1 MRFSGKLMPPVTNY
15 TGKTV
20 ISVELEE
27 DFREAWESLKN
38 CEKVGIDIK
47 QYRPKR
53 SLDANAYYWVLVS
66 KLAKVLGRSSAAIHN
81 YMLSHYGVDE
91 IINDNL
97 MYLSIPDTDAAQ
109 RIAEE
114 AETFHIRPTSQV
126 LTGKD
131 GKQYRTYVQIRG
143 SSYYN
148 SDEMARLIDGIIQ
161 ECKEIGIPECEIM
174 TPEEKRILKE
184 RYGITWEK

>member
-27 DFREAWESLKN
+27 DFRATWEILKD

-53 SLDANAYYWVLVS
+53 SLDANAYYWTLVG
-66 KLAKVLGRSSAAIHN
+66 KLAKVIDRSSAAVHN
-81 YMLSHYGVDE
+81 YMLSHYGVPE
-91 IINDNL
+91 ILDDKL
-97 MYLSIPDTDAAQ
+97 VYLSLPDTEEAQ
-109 RIAEE
+109 KKAEE
-114 AETFHIRPTSQV
+114 SETFHIRPTTQII
-126 LTGKD
+126 TGKD
-131 GKQYRTYVQIRG
+131 GKPYRTYMLIRG
-143 SSYYN
+143 SGSYN
-148 SDEMARLIDGIIQ
+148 SAEMARLIEGIIQ
-161 ECKEIGIPECEIM
+161 ECKEAGIPEYEIM
-174 TPEEKRILKE
+174 TPDEKRILKE